1 MSDIGRTEPLEERPL
16 GSPLERPP
24 ADRTAGSR
32 TGADLGATGTHRDRK
47 DPVEAAKNPDNRAKL
62 LLGIAAVTLLNLIL
76 LLVVLANVLGDD
88 FEHVVV
94 EGENCVIGEQ
104 DGENVLYCAR

>member
-1 MSDIGRTEPLEERPL
+1 MSDIGRTEPLEKRPQ
-16 GSPLERPP
+16 GSPEER
-24 ADRTAGSR
+24 RTAGST
-32 TGADLGATGTHRDRK
+32 TGDDFGATGSHRDRK
-47 DPVEAAKNPDNRAKL
+47 DPVEAVKNPDNRAKL

-88 FEHVVV
+88 FEQVVV